1 MKNMLSF
8 ALLLSVLTVSVYAY
22 TQAFYIGAPTGE
34 PVTPGDEI
42 QITSSDQ
49 LPSQI
54 GVVYVTAMFY
64 QNNNFLG
71 EVTQSVNNV
80 TINNGYFQ
88 GSVQSL
94 DFGNYYYADEVKLHI
109 ASHDAQSRV
118 FHYESY
124 NSLTANYDLPVA
136 PTLDWI
142 GILLIITVLSFFFFK
157 FTVVRK

>member
-1 MKNMLSF
+1 MKK
-8 ALLLSVLTVSVYAY
+8 LLLLVLLLPILTVPLYGY
-22 TQAFYIGAPTGE
+22 TQAFYIDAPAGE

-54 GVVYVTAMFY
+54 GIVYVTAMFY
-64 QNNNFLG
+64 QDGNLLG
-71 EVTQSVNNV
+71 EVTQTSNNI

-94 DFGNYYYADEVKLHI
+94 DFGTYYYADEVKLHI
-109 ASHDAQSRV
+109 ASYDSLHRV

-124 NSLTANYDLPVA
+124 NSLSANYDLPVA

-142 GILLIITVLSFFFFK
+142 GIFLIIAVLSFFIFK
-157 FTVVRK
+157 FAITRK